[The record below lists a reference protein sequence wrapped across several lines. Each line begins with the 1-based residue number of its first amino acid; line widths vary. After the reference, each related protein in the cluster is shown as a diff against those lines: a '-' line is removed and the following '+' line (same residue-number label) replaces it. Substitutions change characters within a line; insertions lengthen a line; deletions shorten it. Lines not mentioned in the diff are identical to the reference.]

1 MLKLYNTL
9 SKNVEEFVPLD
20 PPNVG
25 MYICGPTVYDYF
37 HIGNARTFIM
47 ADIIRRYLEFKG
59 YNVKYVMNLTDIDDK
74 LIKKS
79 IGEKIPVSEVARKY
93 SEAFFEDINRLRIK
107 PATLYPKATEHIN
120 EIIKMI
126 KSLVENSAAYN
137 VNGNVFY
144 DVSRFNGY
152 GKLSGKN
159 IEDLE
164 VGARV
169 EVMEEKKNPL
179 DFALWKK
186 AKEGEPFW
194 KSEWGDGRPGWH
206 IECSA
211 MSCRHLGITFD
222 IHAGGNDLIFPHHEN
237 EIAQSEASNKKPFVK
252 YWMHFGFLNI
262 NKEKM
267 SKSLGNFFTA
277 REVLAKYS
285 AEAIRLFFAQAHY
298 RGPVEFTDELLD
310 AAEKGLE
317 KLKNLQSTI
326 ESAISKINS
335 KCINPEFDFKV
346 FEERFV
352 QSMDDDF
359 NTPQSIAVIFD
370 FVKEVNRTIAENGN
384 LEVDFYKKVKDL
396 LQKTAGNVLG
406 IIDFNQVEPKTD
418 AVLENNVLQILKNY
432 DSDFSGEKKLSLS
445 ELIKQLI
452 DVRLKARK
460 DRNFQIADEI
470 RKKLEEIGIIL
481 KDTKDGTDFIIRI

>member
-1 MLKLYNTL
+1 MLKLYNTIN
-9 SKNVEEFVPLD
+9 KKIEEFVPIN
-20 PPNVG
+20 PPDVG

-59 YNVKYVMNLTDIDDK
+59 YKVKYIMNLTDIDDK
-74 LIKKS
+74 IIKKS
-79 IGEKIPVSEVARKY
+79 NEEKISSGDVASKY
-93 SEAFFEDINRLRIK
+93 TDAFFSDIKQLKIK
-107 PATLYPKATEHIN
+107 PASIYPKATEHIQ
-120 EIIKMI
+120 EILKMI
-126 KSLVENSAAYN
+126 KKLVDSGSAYN
-137 VNGNVFY
+137 IGGNVFY
-144 DVSRFNGY
+144 NVSSFNGY

-164 VGARV
+164 AGARV

-194 KSEWGDGRPGWH
+194 ESDWGNGRPGWH

-211 MSCRHLGITFD
+211 MSCKHLGETFD
-222 IHAGGNDLIFPHHEN
+222 IHAGGSDLIFPHHEN
-237 EIAQSEASNKKPFVK
+237 EIAQSEATNKKPFAK

-317 KLKNLQSTI
+317 KLKNLKSTI
-326 ESAISKINS
+326 ELAIGKNNTDG
-335 KCINPEFDFKV
+335 INPEFDFKI

-352 QSMDDDF
+352 QAMDDDF
-359 NTPQSIAVIFD
+359 NTPQAIAVIFD
-370 FVKEVNRTIAENGN
+370 FVKEANRTIASNQN
-384 LEVDFYKKVKDL
+384 LNVKFYVEVKNL
-396 LQKTAGNVLG
+396 LMKTAEDVLG
-406 IIDFNQVEPKTD
+406 IISFDEKGIKQD
-418 AVLENNVLQILKNY
+418 ALLESKVRQILTDY
-432 DSDFSGEKKLSLS
+432 DANVSLNKPGNVNETINMLVKIRLNAKKEKKY
-445 ELIKQLI
+445 QL
-452 DVRLKARK
+452 
-460 DRNFQIADEI
+460 ADEI
-470 RKKLEEIGIIL
+470 RKKLEDIGITL
-481 KDTKDGTDFIIRI
+481 KDTKEGTDFIIKN